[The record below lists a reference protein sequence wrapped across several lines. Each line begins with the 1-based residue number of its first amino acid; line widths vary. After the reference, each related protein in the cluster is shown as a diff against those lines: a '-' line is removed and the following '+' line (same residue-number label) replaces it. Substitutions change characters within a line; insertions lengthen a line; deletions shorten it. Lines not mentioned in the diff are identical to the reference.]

1 MQHLFVAQTGLTRR
15 LALELLDK
23 MNNPDNHQSHFSQGD
38 EDDLEVTRD
47 FCVRVLACVRACMYE
62 RDGKLVCKCTLC

>member
-1 MQHLFVAQTGLTRR
+1 MQHIFVAQTGLTRR

-38 EDDLEVTRD
+38 EDDFEVTRD
-47 FCVRVLACVRACMYE
+47 FCVCVCACAGMKEMAR
-62 RDGKLVCKCTLC
+62 

>member
-38 EDDLEVTRD
+38 EDDLEVTHVT
-47 FCVRVLACVRACMYE
+47 CLCMRE
-62 RDGKLVCKCTLC
+62 NDGELVSMSVIVGVGV